1 MARFSLTDTLI
12 CGCEGLYTCQL
23 HLWVLCVF
31 VYLFV
36 LGCVFAP
43 YRGPCRQHV
52 AAENRACSCK
62 QHPVSSPSLGW
73 WCHSSAPLLESLDCF
88 HCLGSHSLGSAN
100 KGKEKS
106 GWGDEIS
113 KKRKTWEQSKKLE
126 VSCYWLDFGPA
137 WSFALIRVSSEHGRS
152 FEKPFPLLLASKN
165 LISHLRRDT
174 NFQLCR
180 GVSM

>member
-23 HLWVLCVF
+23 HLWALCVF

-36 LGCVFAP
+36 LRCVFAP
-43 YRGPCRQHV
+43 YRGPCRQHE

-88 HCLGSHSLGSAN
+88 HCLGSHSLGSGVQIREKRRVGEGTKYQR
-100 KGKEKS
+100 KGKRESRAKS
-106 GWGDEIS
+106 LRCPVTGWTLVQLEALPSLESPRSMAGALKNHFRSCWHPEI
-113 KKRKTWEQSKKLE
+113 
-126 VSCYWLDFGPA
+126 
-137 WSFALIRVSSEHGRS
+137 
-152 FEKPFPLLLASKN
+152 
-165 LISHLRRDT
+165 
-174 NFQLCR
+174 
-180 GVSM
+180 